1 MNRRVS
7 KIYVIQ
13 FQDEKAVQMELKTT
27 LLHSVDV
34 LNEVT
39 KSLLRAANDLENRRR
54 LTNFVLNERES
65 IRIKETDILW
75 AYFSPELT
83 QSNQTKFRSFIVKT
97 VIHERDRIILI
108 TQLTYEKNR
117 NWFDPKLL

>member
-13 FQDEKAVQMELKTT
+13 FQDEKAVQTELKTT
-27 LLHSVDV
+27 LLDSVDV
-34 LNEVT
+34 FKEVT
-39 KSLLRAANDLENRRR
+39 KSLLRAANDIENRRR
-54 LTNFVLNERES
+54 LSNFVLNERES

-117 NWFDPKLL
+117 NWFYPKLI